1 MTGGTGRVSVSRG
14 IARVW
19 AALLAALLV
28 ACASEKPKPTPLEP
42 IEAKLTMREVWN
54 NRLDGVKFPLTVLAR
69 DGVFVVAATDGTVLA
84 LDAAT
89 GQARWRGQVGTSLSA
104 GVGSDGRYA
113 AVATRDNE
121 IVVLDNGTERW
132 RKRLNSRITT
142 APLVAGERVFV
153 MGVDRVVAA
162 YDAIDGRLLWRLHR
176 PGDALTLSQPG
187 VLAAYKNTLVAG
199 QGPLMVGLD
208 PLKGSVRW
216 EVAMA
221 NPRGTNEIERLA
233 DLVGP
238 PLRVGDT
245 VCVRAFQSAV
255 ACALADSGTLRWS
268 RNVGGQH
275 AVGGDAE
282 LVSGADASDRVSAW
296 KAASGDILWT
306 QEKFL
311 YRGLSAP
318 LVMPSAVLFGD
329 AEGYVHAL
337 ARSDGAPIGRLAT
350 DGSAVVAQPAQTGG
364 TVLVVTRN
372 GGLHALR
379 FD

>member
-1 MTGGTGRVSVSRG
+1 MTWTRPWLVLT
-14 IARVW
+14 AL
-19 AALLAALLV
+19 LLAA
-28 ACASEKPKPTPLEP
+28 CAAEKPKPTPLEP
-42 IEAKLTMREVWN
+42 IEAKLSARALWST
-54 NRLDGVKFPLTVLAR
+54 RLDSVKFPLSVQAR
-69 DGVFVVAATDGTVLA
+69 DGLFIVAASDGTVA
-84 LDAAT
+84 AFDAAS
-89 GQARWRGQVGTSLSA
+89 GQARWRGDAGKALSA
-104 GVGSDGRYA
+104 GVGSDGRFA
-113 AVATRDNE
+113 AVSTRDNE
-121 IVVLDNGTERW
+121 LVVFDAGRELW
-132 RKRLNSRITT
+132 RKQLSSRITT

-162 YDAIDGRLLWRLHR
+162 YDVLDGRLLWRLQR

-199 QGPLMVGLD
+199 QGPLMLGVD

-245 VCVRAFQSAV
+245 LCARAFQSAV
-255 ACALADSGTLRWS
+255 ACARADNGTLRWS

-282 LVSGADASDRVSAW
+282 LVAGADASDRITAW
-296 KAASGDILWT
+296 KVGSGDIVWT

-318 LVMPSAVLFGD
+318 LVTPQAVLFGD

-337 ARSDGAPIGRLAT
+337 SRTDGQPIGRFST
-350 DGSAVVAQPAQTGG
+350 DGSAVVAQPVLHNG

>member
-1 MTGGTGRVSVSRG
+1 MKPLGGRL
-14 IARVW
+14 W
-19 AALLAALLV
+19 AALVTLLLAA
-28 ACASEKPKPTPLEP
+28 CAAEKPKPTPLEP
-42 IEAKLTMREVWN
+42 IEPKLNARALWN
-54 NRLDGVKFPLTVLAR
+54 TRIDGVKFPLSVQAR
-69 DGVFVVAATDGTVLA
+69 DGLFIVASTDGSVIA
-84 LDAAT
+84 LDAAS
-89 GQARWRGQVGTSLSA
+89 GQTRWRGDAGKALSA
-104 GVGSDGRYA
+104 GVGSDGRFA
-113 AVATRDNE
+113 AVSTRDNE
-121 IVVLDNGTERW
+121 LVVLDAGKELW

-162 YDAIDGRLLWRLHR
+162 YDALDGRLLWRLQR
-176 PGDALTLSQPG
+176 AGDALTLSQPG

-199 QGPLMVGLD
+199 QGPLMLGVD

-238 PLRVGDT
+238 VLRVGDT
-245 VCVRAFQSAV
+245 LCARAFQSAV
-255 ACALADSGTLRWS
+255 ACAQGDNGSLRWS
-268 RNVGGQH
+268 RNVGGQQ

-282 LVSGADASDRVSAW
+282 LVAGADASDRISAW
-296 KAASGDILWT
+296 KLGSGDIAWT

-318 LVMPSAVLFGD
+318 LVTPQAVLFGD
-329 AEGYVHAL
+329 SEGYVHAL
-337 ARSDGAPIGRLAT
+337 ARADGRPIGRFTT
-350 DGSAVVAQPAQTGG
+350 DGSAVVAPPVQLNG

-372 GGLHALR
+372 GGVHAWRL
-379 FD
+379 D

>member
-1 MTGGTGRVSVSRG
+1 MILGTGRLVALLAV
-14 IARVW
+14 
-19 AALLAALLV
+19 ALLAA
-28 ACASEKPKPTPLEP
+28 CAAEKPKPTPLEP
-42 IEAKLTMREVWN
+42 IEAKLSARPLWN
-54 NRLDGVKFPLTVLAR
+54 TRIDGVKFPLSVQAR
-69 DGVFVVAATDGTVLA
+69 DGVFIVAASDGAVVA
-84 LDAAT
+84 LDAAN
-89 GQARWRGQVGTSLSA
+89 GQTRWRGDAGKALSA
-104 GVGSDGRYA
+104 GVGSDGRFA
-113 AVATRDNE
+113 AVSTRDNE
-121 IVVLDNGTERW
+121 LVVFDAGKELW

-162 YDAIDGRLLWRLHR
+162 YDAVDGRLLWRLQR
-176 PGDALTLSQPG
+176 AGDALTLSQPG

-199 QGPLMVGLD
+199 QGPLMLGLD

-238 PLRVGDT
+238 PLRLGDT
-245 VCVRAFQSAV
+245 LCVRAFQSAV
-255 ACALADSGTLRWS
+255 ACALADNGTLRWS

-275 AVGGDAE
+275 PVGGDAE
-282 LVSGADASDRVSAW
+282 LVSGADASDRISAW
-296 KAASGDILWT
+296 KAGSGDIAWT

-318 LVMPSAVLFGD
+318 LVLPQAVLFGD
-329 AEGYVHAL
+329 ADGYVHAL
-337 ARSDGAPIGRLAT
+337 ARSDGTPIGRFTT
-350 DGSAVVAQPAQTGG
+350 DGSAVVAQPVLHNG
-364 TVLVVTRN
+364 TVVVVTRN
-372 GGLHALR
+372 GGVHALR

>member
-1 MTGGTGRVSVSRG
+1 MTRRAGRSMAGSM
-14 IARVW
+14 
-19 AALLAALLV
+19 ALLAVLLLA
-28 ACASEKPKPTPLEP
+28 ACASEKPSPTPLEP
-42 IEAKLTMREVWN
+42 IESKLSARAAWN
-54 NRLDGVKFPLTVLAR
+54 TRLDGVKFPLTVLAR
-69 DGVFVVAATDGTVLA
+69 DGVFVVAGSDGAVLA
-84 LDAAT
+84 LDAAN
-89 GQARWRGQVGTSLSA
+89 GQPRWRGDVGKAISA

-121 IVVLDNGTERW
+121 LVVFDGGSELW

-153 MGVDRVVAA
+153 MGVDRIVAA
-162 YDAIDGRLLWRLHR
+162 YDVIDGRLLWRLQR
-176 PGDALTLSQPG
+176 PSDALTLSQPG

-245 VCVRAFQSAV
+245 LCARAFQSAV
-255 ACALADSGTLRWS
+255 ACARADNGTLRWS

-282 LVSGADASDRVSAW
+282 LMAGADASDRISAW
-296 KAASGDILWT
+296 RTDSGDIAWT

-311 YRGLSAP
+311 YRSLSAP
-318 LVMPSAVLFGD
+318 LVTPQAVLFGD
-329 AEGYVHAL
+329 SEGYVHAL
-337 ARSDGAPIGRLAT
+337 SRTDGQPIGRFTT
-350 DGSAVVAQPAQTGG
+350 DGSAVAAQPVLHNG

-372 GGLHALR
+372 GGLHAFR

>member
-1 MTGGTGRVSVSRG
+1 MTVRARGHGAMLALSVALALAG
-14 IARVW
+14 C
-19 AALLAALLV
+19 AAD
-28 ACASEKPKPTPLEP
+28 KPKPTPLEP
-42 IEAKLTMREVWN
+42 IEAKLNAQPAWTSRI
-54 NRLDGVKFPLTVLAR
+54 DGVRFPLTVQAR
-69 DGVFVVAATDGTVLA
+69 DGLFVVAGSDGTVLA
-84 LDAAT
+84 LDAAS
-89 GQARWRGQVGTSLSA
+89 GQERWRGQAGGSLSA
-104 GVGSDGRYA
+104 GVGSDGRHA

-121 IVVLDNGTERW
+121 LVVLDNGTERW

-162 YDAIDGRLLWRLHR
+162 YDVLDGRLLWRLQR

-199 QGPLMVGLD
+199 QGPLLVGLD

-216 EVAMA
+216 EVALA
-221 NPRGTNEIERLA
+221 SPRGTNEIERLA

-245 VCVRAFQSAV
+245 LCMRAFQSAV
-255 ACALADSGTLRWS
+255 ACARGDAGTLRWS
-268 RNVGGQH
+268 RNVGGQQ

-282 LVSGADASDRVSAW
+282 LIAGGDASDRVSAW
-296 KAASGDILWT
+296 KTDNGDLAWT

-318 LVMPSAVLFGD
+318 LVLPSAVLFGD

-337 ARSDGAPIGRLAT
+337 ARTDGQPIGRFGT
-350 DGSAVVAQPAQTGG
+350 DGSAVVAQPVRTGDV
-364 TVLVVTRN
+364 VLVVTRN
-372 GGLHALR
+372 GGLHAFR
-379 FD
+379 I

>member
-1 MTGGTGRVSVSRG
+1 MTLAGGRMMVVRLC
-14 IARVW
+14 AP
-19 AALLAALLV
+19 LAALLLA
-28 ACASEKPKPTPLEP
+28 ACAAEKPKPTPLEP
-42 IEAKLTMREVWN
+42 IEAKLNARTAWST
-54 NRLDGVKFPLTVLAR
+54 RLDGVKFPLSVQAR
-69 DGVFVVAATDGTVLA
+69 DGAFVVAASDGTVVA
-84 LDAAT
+84 LDAAS
-89 GQARWRGQVGTSLSA
+89 GQPRWRGDTGKALSA
-104 GVGSDGRYA
+104 GVGSDGRFA
-113 AVATRDNE
+113 AVSTRDNE
-121 IVVLDNGTERW
+121 LVVFDAGTERW

-162 YDAIDGRLLWRLHR
+162 YDALDGRLLWRLQR
-176 PGDALTLSQPG
+176 AGDALTLSQPG

-238 PLRVGDT
+238 ALRVGDT
-245 VCVRAFQSAV
+245 LCVRAFQSAV
-255 ACALADSGTLRWS
+255 ACAQADNGALRWS

-282 LVSGADASDRVSAW
+282 LLLGADASDRVTAW
-296 KAASGDILWT
+296 KAASGDIVWT

-318 LVMPSAVLFGD
+318 LVTPQAVLFGD

-337 ARSDGAPIGRLAT
+337 ARGDGAPIGRFTT
-350 DGSAVVAQPAQTGG
+350 DGSAVVAQPVLHNG

-372 GGLHALR
+372 GGLHAFR

>member
-1 MTGGTGRVSVSRG
+1 M
-14 IARVW
+14 
-19 AALLAALLV
+19 LLAAVLL
-28 ACASEKPKPTPLEP
+28 AGCAAEKPKPTPLEA
-42 IEAKLTMREVWN
+42 IEAKLNVRAAWDS
-54 NRLDGVKFPLTVLAR
+54 RLDGVKFPLSVQAR
-69 DGVFVVAATDGTVLA
+69 DGLFVVAASDGAVVA

-89 GQARWRGQVGTSLSA
+89 GQARWRGDAGKALSA
-104 GVGSDGRYA
+104 GVGSDGRFA
-113 AVATRDNE
+113 AVSTRDNE
-121 IVVLDNGTERW
+121 LVVFDAGTERW

-162 YDAIDGRLLWRLHR
+162 YDALDGRLLWRAQR
-176 PGDALTLSQPG
+176 TGDALTLSQPG

-245 VCVRAFQSAV
+245 LCARAFQSAV
-255 ACALADSGTLRWS
+255 ACAQADSGTLRWT

-282 LVSGADASDRVSAW
+282 LLVGADASDRITAW
-296 KAASGDILWT
+296 KVGSGDIMWT

-318 LVMPSAVLFGD
+318 LVMPQAVLFGD
-329 AEGYVHAL
+329 AEGYVHVLSRA
-337 ARSDGAPIGRLAT
+337 DGQPIGRFST
-350 DGSAVVAQPAQTGG
+350 DGSGVAAQPVMLNG

-379 FD
+379 LE

>member
-1 MTGGTGRVSVSRG
+1 MTWRAGPVRAGWWV
-14 IARVW
+14 
-19 AALLAALLV
+19 LLAALLLA
-28 ACASEKPKPTPLEP
+28 ACAAEKPNPTPLEP
-42 IEAKLTMREVWN
+42 LQPKLSARTLWN
-54 NRLDGVKFPLTVLAR
+54 VRLDSVKFPLTVVAR
-69 DGVFVVAATDGTVLA
+69 DGMFVVAGSDGAVLA
-84 LDAAT
+84 LDAAS
-89 GQARWRGQVGTSLSA
+89 GQPRWRGDAGKAISA

-121 IVVLDNGTERW
+121 LVVFDGGNELW

-162 YDAIDGRLLWRLHR
+162 YDVIDGRLLWRAQR
-176 PGDALTLSQPG
+176 PSDALTLSQPG

-208 PLKGSVRW
+208 PLRGGVRW

-245 VCVRAFQSAV
+245 LCARAFQSAV
-255 ACALADSGTLRWS
+255 ACARADNGTLRWS

-282 LVSGADASDRVSAW
+282 LRAGADASDRITAW
-296 KAASGDILWT
+296 KTETGDIAWT

-318 LVMPSAVLFGD
+318 LVTPQAVLFGD
-329 AEGYVHAL
+329 FEGYVHAL
-337 ARSDGAPIGRLAT
+337 SRVDGQPIGRFTT
-350 DGSAVVAQPAQTGG
+350 DGSAVAAQPVLLDG

-379 FD
+379 LE

>member
-1 MTGGTGRVSVSRG
+1 MTARAGRTWAGSLALV
-14 IARVW
+14 
-19 AALLAALLV
+19 AALLLV
-28 ACASEKPKPTPLEP
+28 ACAAEKPSPTPLEP
-42 IEAKLTMREVWN
+42 LEPKLSARPLWN
-54 NRLDGVKFPLTVLAR
+54 LRLDGVKFPLAVVAR
-69 DGVFVVAATDGTVLA
+69 DGMFIVADNSGAVLA
-84 LDAAT
+84 LDAAN
-89 GQARWRGQVGTSLSA
+89 GQTRWRGNAGKAITA

-121 IVVLDNGTERW
+121 LVVFDRGNELW

-162 YDAIDGRLLWRLHR
+162 YDVIDGRLLWRAQR
-176 PGDALTLSQPG
+176 PTDALTLSQPG
-187 VLAAYKNTLVAG
+187 VLATYKNTLVAG

-208 PLKGSVRW
+208 PLRGAVRW

-238 PLRVGDT
+238 PLRIGDT
-245 VCVRAFQSAV
+245 LCARAFQSAV
-255 ACALADSGTLRWS
+255 ACARADSGTLRWS

-282 LVSGADASDRVSAW
+282 LMAGADASDRITAW
-296 KAASGDILWT
+296 KTDSGDIAWT
-306 QEKFL
+306 QDKFL

-318 LVMPSAVLFGD
+318 LVTQRAVLFGD
-329 AEGYVHAL
+329 LEGYVHAL
-337 ARSDGAPIGRLAT
+337 ARADGQPIGRFTT
-350 DGSAVVAQPAQTGG
+350 DGSAVVAQPALQDG

-379 FD
+379 LD